1 MDIYGLTKLHGE
13 HYVRYWSKE
22 RNLRSAIVRMFNIIG
37 PGETNPHL
45 LPAIL
50 AQLLQG
56 RRTLGL
62 GNCHPKRDYID
73 VSDAAAGVASVALQL
88 CAAAPGTDT
97 VNIGT
102 GVGHSVYDVVHAFER
117 VIGESIVVETDAT
130 RMRAVDRPFLSASIE
145 KAQKAYGWSPTLT
158 LDDSLGRLWAAPD
171 IPAALLERS

>member
-1 MDIYGLTKLHGE
+1 
-13 HYVRYWSKE
+13 
-22 RNLRSAIVRMFNIIG
+22 MFNIIG

-73 VSDAAAGVASVALQL
+73 VSDAAAGVASIALQL
-88 CAAAPGTDT
+88 GAAPGTDT

-102 GVGHSVYDVVHAFER
+102 GISHSVYDVVQAFER
-117 VIGESIVVETDAT
+117 VIGESIVIESDLT

-145 KAQKAYGWSPTLT
+145 KAQKVYGWSPRLT
-158 LDDSLGRLWAAPD
+158 LDDSLSRLWLSPD